1 MGSNTFVRADVWTV
15 AQTEQGNVV
24 LIRPKESDL
33 VVPIFIGQLETQSIL
48 IGLGRVDM
56 PRPLTHDLLLA
67 VLRDLG
73 AELLRVEI
81 RDLRD
86 RTFYANL
93 IIKSSLGEVVIDAR
107 PSDAIALAIRTKAEV
122 YIAEDVVEAA
132 GVPVDMV
139 RESVVSDEEQAD
151 DSAAHGEVAQDQ
163 SDTEAAAEGAAEAAA
178 EGEPS
183 GEASGSPSGK
193 ASVAAERERLKAR
206 LKAELEAAVIIEDYE
221 LAAQIRDRLKFLA

>member
-48 IGLGRVDM
+48 IGLGKVEM
-56 PRPLTHDLLLA
+56 PRPLTHDLMLSM
-67 VLRDLG
+67 LRDLG

-93 IIKSSLGEVVIDAR
+93 IIRAQVGEVIIDAR

-132 GVPVDMV
+132 GVPVDMI
-139 RESVVSDEEQAD
+139 RESVVSDEEPAD
-151 DSAAHGEVAQDQ
+151 DSAAYGVAPPATPGTAAGTSQAD
-163 SDTEAAAEGAAEAAA
+163 SAGSTEG
-178 EGEPS
+178 GRL
-183 GEASGSPSGK
+183 K
-193 ASVAAERERLKAR
+193 ERLKV
-206 LKAELEAAVIIEDYE
+206 ELEAAVAREDYE
-221 LAAQIRDRLKFLA
+221 LAAHIRDQLKSL

>member
-48 IGLGRVDM
+48 IGLGKVEM
-56 PRPLTHDLLLA
+56 PRPLTHDLMLSMLH
-67 VLRDLG
+67 DLG

-93 IIKSSLGEVVIDAR
+93 IIRAPGGEILIDAR

-132 GVPVDMV
+132 GVPVDMI
-139 RESVVSDEEQAD
+139 RESAVSDEEPAD
-151 DSAAHGEVAQDQ
+151 DSAAYGAALQEPRG
-163 SDTEAAAEGAAEAAA
+163 AAAGASPADSAGSTEG
-178 EGEPS
+178 
-183 GEASGSPSGK
+183 
-193 ASVAAERERLKAR
+193 ERLKER
-206 LKAELEAAVIIEDYE
+206 LKAELEAAVAREDYE
-221 LAAQIRDRLKFLA
+221 LAARIRDQLRSL

>member
-1 MGSNTFVRADVWTV
+1 MGSNTFVLADVWTV

-48 IGLGRVDM
+48 IGLGKVDM

-93 IIKSSLGEVVIDAR
+93 IIKSTLGEVVIDAR

-139 RESVVSDEEQAD
+139 RESVGSDEEPAD
-151 DSAAHGEVAQDQ
+151 DSPAYGAAAQDKPG
-163 SDTEAAAEGAAEAAA
+163 TE
-178 EGEPS
+178 P
-183 GEASGSPSGK
+183 
-193 ASVAAERERLKAR
+193 SVAAEQESLRAR
-206 LKAELEAAVIIEDYE
+206 LKAELEAAVSIEDYE
-221 LAAQIRDRLKFLA
+221 LAARIRDRLKALA

>member
-48 IGLGRVDM
+48 IGLGKVDM

-67 VLRDLG
+67 VVHDLG

-86 RTFYANL
+86 RTFYANI
-93 IIKSSLGEVVIDAR
+93 IIKAPLGEVVIDAR

-139 RESVVSDEEQAD
+139 RESVVSDEEPVD
-151 DSAAHGEVAQDQ
+151 DSAAYGNMNHDRSGQ
-163 SDTEAAAEGAAEAAA
+163 GASADRSSQGA
-178 EGEPS
+178 PD
-183 GEASGSPSGK
+183 GSPSGAPHGESP
-193 ASVAAERERLKAR
+193 ASAENERLKAR
-206 LKAELEAAVIIEDYE
+206 LKSELEAAVAVEDYE
-221 LAAQIRDRLKFLA
+221 LAARIRDRLRSLS

>member
-1 MGSNTFVRADVWTV
+1 MGSNTFVLADVWTV

-48 IGLGRVDM
+48 IGLGKVDM

-93 IIKSSLGEVVIDAR
+93 IIKSTLGEVVIDAR

-139 RESVVSDEEQAD
+139 RESVGSDEEPAD
-151 DSAAHGEVAQDQ
+151 DSPAYGAAAQDKPG
-163 SDTEAAAEGAAEAAA
+163 TE
-178 EGEPS
+178 P
-183 GEASGSPSGK
+183 
-193 ASVAAERERLKAR
+193 SVAAERESLRAR
-206 LKAELEAAVIIEDYE
+206 LKAELEAAVSIEDYE
-221 LAAQIRDRLKFLA
+221 LAARIRDRLKALA

>member
-48 IGLGRVDM
+48 IGLGKVDM

-93 IIKSSLGEVVIDAR
+93 IIKSPLGEAVIDAR

-139 RESVVSDEEQAD
+139 RESVVSDEEPAD
-151 DSAAHGEVAQDQ
+151 DSSAYGAATQEQP
-163 SDTEAAAEGAAEAAA
+163 DTESSAD
-178 EGEPS
+178 
-183 GEASGSPSGK
+183 GSPPVEL
-193 ASVAAERERLKAR
+193 SVAAERERLKAR
-206 LKAELEAAVIIEDYE
+206 LKTELEAAVSIEDYE
-221 LAAQIRDRLKFLA
+221 LAAQIRDRLKSLA

>member
-48 IGLGRVDM
+48 IGLGKVEM

-67 VLRDLG
+67 VVRDLG
-73 AELLRVEI
+73 AQLLRVEI

-86 RTFYANL
+86 RTFYANI
-93 IIKSSLGEVVIDAR
+93 IIKAPLGEVVIDAR

-139 RESVVSDEEQAD
+139 RESVVSDEEPAD
-151 DSAAHGEVAQDQ
+151 DTAAY
-163 SDTEAAAEGAAEAAA
+163 GAAGQEQSGQEATDGATSALA
-178 EGEPS
+178 EID
-183 GEASGSPSGK
+183 
-193 ASVAAERERLKAR
+193 RLKAR
-206 LKAELEAAVIIEDYE
+206 LKAELEAAVAIEDYE
-221 LAAQIRDRLKFLA
+221 QAARIRDRLRSLS